1 MQIVRERRPARVSG
15 AHVRFLDDLE
25 RYPSWMGLVHEATP
39 TGPSPTDPA
48 HAPAWV
54 IELQAQ
60 VGPFARSKRLR
71 MVRTVHEPHRR
82 VRFER
87 NEIDGRSHAAWT
99 LQADVDGVDAGSDA
113 AHDDAHVRRQSVD
126 GGRAPAGPRRRGRPQ
141 GSDALLAPGGTSDL
155 RHERGALDER
165 TGRAATQDS
174 RTILPKKR
182 RPRRTVT
189 RRDLL
194 A

>member
-1 MQIVRERRPARVSG
+1 MQIVRELDLPASAERTFS
-15 AHVRFLDDLE
+15 FLDDLE

-48 HAPAWV
+48 HALAWV

-71 MVRTVHEPHRR
+71 MIRTVHEPHRR

-99 LQADVDGVDAGSDA
+99 LQADVDGVDAGSTRLTMTLTYGGSLWTGA
-113 AHDDAHVRRQSVD
+113 VLQRVLDDEVT
-126 GGRAPAGPRRRGRPQ
+126 AG
-141 GSDALLAPGGTSDL
+141 SNALLALVQHG
-155 RHERGALDER
+155 
-165 TGRAATQDS
+165 
-174 RTILPKKR
+174 
-182 RPRRTVT
+182 
-189 RRDLL
+189 
-194 A
+194 